1 MYLTW
6 GSYLGPINGA
16 KHHRQLGSSSH
27 FHSTLLSGAEP
38 SGNKYQDI
46 SSPPNYHH
54 SRLSSINL
62 YSSFNFITFFYIHLT
77 PGMLMPLSRVAAGAL
92 AVAVPRQPLLNTV
105 AAATAGAL
113 RRTTPRAAVKGS
125 FAHHQTQSRTNST
138 MSSQQIIVNTD
149 KAPAGEFCPLMTP
162 QLQVTNKAM

>member
-6 GSYLGPINGA
+6 GSYLG
-16 KHHRQLGSSSH
+16 R
-27 FHSTLLSGAEP
+27 STE
-38 SGNKYQDI
+38 QT
-46 SSPPNYHH
+46 SSPIGGVLAISIRLYFRER
-54 SRLSSINL
+54 SRLEINIKTFPVPKLTSINQTFLFLNL
-62 YSSFNFITFFYIHLT
+62 YSHNLSSY
-77 PGMLMPLSRVAAGAL
+77 PSSSGMLMPLSRVAAGAL

-105 AAATAGAL
+105 AATAGAL

-149 KAPAGEFCPLMTP
+149 KAPAGGFWSLMTP
-162 QLQVTNKAM
+162 SFK